1 MKINELVAE
10 NLSLLIEMR
19 RHIHQNPELSG
30 IEYATLQYI
39 KEKLQQ
45 FHIEYLEVKDGGILG
60 FIGEKGAEKT
70 VLLRADI
77 DALPIQENQRN
88 LKREKFVVSANA
100 GVQHACGHDA
110 HTAMLLT
117 AGKIL
122 QENKSEI
129 NGRVILLFERGEEG
143 GGNIR
148 QILEYID
155 EEHIKIDGAHAI
167 HLNPGIKS
175 GKIIAQQGPVMAGS
189 AGFSVTISGR
199 DGHGSRPDIANNPL
213 DCFVSIYEAINSIRL
228 KHISPYESFTFSVG
242 QLSGGTRGNIIAKD
256 ITFGGSGRFFKTEVG
271 TKFVSEFKNI
281 LENITK
287 AYRCTY
293 QVNYLFTGFPLVN
306 NDKVAEI
313 AQKNIREQ
321 LGEETLMSE
330 VDPSMGSESFS
341 LIAKLYPSIMIFL
354 GIANEELGT
363 GADIHN
369 EYFDVDEGT
378 LHLGVTETI
387 GFALEFLNHAETM
400 PFARY
405 EGKMSD
411 LLNFKSGTRK

>member
-10 NLSLLIEMR
+10 NQSLLIEMR

-45 FHIEYLEVKDGGILG
+45 FHIEYLEVKDGGISG

-175 GKIIAQQGPVMAGS
+175 GENHCPARPGN
-189 AGFSVTISGR
+189 GR
-199 DGHGSRPDIANNPL
+199 ERWFFRYYQRSRRA
-213 DCFVSIYEAINSIRL
+213 RL
-228 KHISPYESFTFSVG
+228 KT
-242 QLSGGTRGNIIAKD
+242 
-256 ITFGGSGRFFKTEVG
+256 
-271 TKFVSEFKNI
+271 
-281 LENITK
+281 
-287 AYRCTY
+287 
-293 QVNYLFTGFPLVN
+293 
-306 NDKVAEI
+306 
-313 AQKNIREQ
+313 
-321 LGEETLMSE
+321 
-330 VDPSMGSESFS
+330 
-341 LIAKLYPSIMIFL
+341 
-354 GIANEELGT
+354 
-363 GADIHN
+363 
-369 EYFDVDEGT
+369 
-378 LHLGVTETI
+378 
-387 GFALEFLNHAETM
+387 
-400 PFARY
+400 
-405 EGKMSD
+405 
-411 LLNFKSGTRK
+411 

>member
-1 MKINELVAE
+1 MNIRELAIE
-10 NLSLLIEMR
+10 NQPLLIEMR
-19 RHIHQNPELSG
+19 RHIHQNPELSSV
-30 IEYATLQYI
+30 EYKTLQYI
-39 KEKLQQ
+39 KDKLKQ
-45 FHIEYLEVKDGGILG
+45 FNIEYIEVPDGGILG
-60 FIGEKGAEKT
+60 FIGDKTDKKT

-77 DALPIQENQRN
+77 DALPIQENKRN
-88 LKREKFVVSANA
+88 LKREKVVVSENT

-148 QILEYID
+148 QILTYIE
-155 EEHIKIDGAHAI
+155 EEHLKIDGAHAI
-167 HLNPGIKS
+167 HLNPGINS
-175 GKIIAQQGPVMAGS
+175 GKFIAQNGPVMAGG

-213 DCFVSIYEAINSIRL
+213 DCFVSIYEAVNNIRL
-228 KHISPYESFTFSVG
+228 KHISPFESFTFSIG
-242 QLSGGTRGNIIAKD
+242 QLSGGTRGNVIARD

-271 TKFVSEFKNI
+271 TRFVEEFKNI

-287 AYRCTY
+287 AYHCTY
-293 QVNYLFTGFPLVN
+293 QINYLFTGFPLIN
-306 NDKVAEI
+306 NEQVVEI
-313 AQKNIREQ
+313 AQKNIRTH
-321 LGEETLMSE
+321 LGKEVLVSG

-341 LIAKLYPSIMIFL
+341 IIARLYPSIMIFL

-363 GADIHN
+363 GADIHT
-369 EYFDVDEGT
+369 EYFDVDEGA
-378 LHLGVTETI
+378 LHLGVAETI
-387 GFALEFLNHAETM
+387 GFALGFLNNTEPI
-400 PFARY
+400 PFAQY
-405 EGKMSD
+405 QGKITD
-411 LLNFKSGTRK
+411 LLKFKSVT